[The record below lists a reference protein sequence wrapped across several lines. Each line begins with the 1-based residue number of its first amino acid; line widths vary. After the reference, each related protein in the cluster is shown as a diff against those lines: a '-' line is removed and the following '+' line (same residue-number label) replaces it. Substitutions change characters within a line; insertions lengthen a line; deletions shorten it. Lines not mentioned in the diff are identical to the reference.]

1 MDSQAFTRQYLS
13 RLTILLG
20 EIDGGQISDFCNVL
34 ACARD
39 ARATVFF
46 MGNGGSAATA
56 SHWVNDMV
64 RWRNRPFRAVSLV
77 DNAAVL
83 TAVANDH
90 SYESVFS
97 SQLESQMSPADVVVA
112 ISASGNSTNLVRA
125 VEYANEYGGISVALT
140 GFDGGRLR
148 EIAQHVVHVPSATG
162 EYGPVEDAHMILGHL
177 VTAFLWENFANE
189 DIEA

>member
-1 MDSQAFTRQYLS
+1 MDSQAFTRQYLA
-13 RLTILLG
+13 RLTVLLE
-20 EIDGGQISDFCNVL
+20 EINTGQIEDFCKVL
-34 ACARD
+34 IGARD
-39 ARATVFF
+39 ARASVFF

-77 DNAAVL
+77 DNVAVL

-90 SYESVFS
+90 SYERVFS

-125 VEYANEYGGISVALT
+125 VEYANDYGGISVALT

-148 EIAQHVVHVPSATG
+148 DIARHVVHVPSATG

-177 VTAFLWENFANE
+177 VTAFLWESFANE